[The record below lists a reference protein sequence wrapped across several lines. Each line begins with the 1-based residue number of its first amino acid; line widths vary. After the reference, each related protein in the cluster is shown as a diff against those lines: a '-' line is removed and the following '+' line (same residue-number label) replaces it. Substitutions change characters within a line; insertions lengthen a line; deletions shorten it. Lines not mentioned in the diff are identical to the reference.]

1 MKRYQI
7 LMERYRLSPA
17 RYEEL
22 RRMCHPPRSR
32 EVDEMIHTA
41 LSKTNPDVL
50 GRFIL
55 DYVTRPGFTV
65 AKLQQRGLPCHPR
78 TFAVHKAHFSTSW
91 TRSRRMWA
99 TPRTMWATPRR
110 YNRGIIER

>member
-22 RRMCHPPRSR
+22 CKMCRPPRSR
-32 EVDEMIHTA
+32 EVDEMIHAA

-65 AKLQQRGLPCHPR
+65 AKLQQCGLPCHPR
-78 TFAVHKAHFSTSW
+78 TFAVHKAHFFHELDKIAPHVGNS
-91 TRSRRMWA
+91 A
-99 TPRTMWATPRR
+99 DNVGNAP
-110 YNRGIIER
+110 EL